1 MSFKEPEHMREL
13 HKIREELSKKWNKLT
28 REERI
33 RSINESV
40 KWAKEE
46 MKKLEE
52 KRKISHS

>member
-1 MSFKEPEHMREL
+1 MSFKEPKHMKEL
-13 HKIREELSKKWNKLT
+13 HKVREDLSKKWNKLS

-46 MKKLEE
+46 MKKLQE
-52 KRKISHS
+52 KRKVSHS